1 MSEGRE
7 CDRSILPLLVS
18 TELEDQER
26 HLLVKVV
33 NRVLFKLD
41 SLVRPFVHKILVVV
55 EPMLIDADYYARVEG
70 REVVSNLAKAAGLAY
85 MISSMREDLDS
96 QDEYVRNATAAAF
109 SVVASALGIPAMIP
123 FLKAVCR
130 SKKSWLARHTG
141 IKIVK
146 RIAEL
151 MGCAV
156 LPHLRHLVE
165 CVKDGITDEQPKV
178 RTITALALA
187 ALAEASFPYGIESF
201 DCVLVPL
208 WSSVKVLRGKSL
220 AAVLKAVGFI
230 IPLMDETRAGQYI
243 DDVMYI
249 LVREF
254 STPDEEM
261 RKIVIK
267 VVKQC
272 VQTDGIASEVGF
284 PRRRDA

>member
-1 MSEGRE
+1 MM
-7 CDRSILPLLVS
+7 S

-26 HLLVKVV
+26 HLLVKVI
-33 NRVLFKLD
+33 NRVLFKLG

-55 EPMLIDADYYARVEG
+55 RPMLIDADYFARVEG
-70 REVVSNLAKAAGLAY
+70 REVVANLAKAAGLAY
-85 MISSMREDLDS
+85 MISSMREDLDNN
-96 QDEYVRNATAAAF
+96 DEYARNATAAAF
-109 SVVASALGIPAMIP
+109 SVVASALGIPSMIP

-165 CVKDGITDEQPKV
+165 CVKDGITDEQNKV
-178 RTITALALA
+178 RSISALALA
-187 ALAEASFPYGIESF
+187 SLAEASFPYGIESF
-201 DCVLVPL
+201 DCVLEPL
-208 WSSVKVLRGKSL
+208 WTSAPKLRGKPLSS
-220 AAVLKAVGFI
+220 VLKAVGYI
-230 IPLMDETRAGQYI
+230 IPLMDETRASNYI
-243 DDVMYI
+243 EKVLYI

-254 STPDEEM
+254 SSPDEEM
-261 RKIVIK
+261 RKVVIK

-272 VQTDGIASEVGF
+272 VQTDGIGSEVWNGI
-284 PRRRDA
+284 D